1 MFTVYS
7 ANMKGDAH
15 NCLYPHKNVIQDEAD
30 LKSAVSH
37 DYVCAEYQNSRRNIR
52 NFIGS
57 DCLPM
62 DCDNDHT
69 ENPAGW
75 KTPED
80 VKEAFPGVAFA
91 VHYSRSNMREKNGKT
106 ARPKFHILFPIEY
119 VTDANVYRDM
129 KKRVLSLFPYFDL
142 GAKDAARFFFGT
154 SAPEVALFPNEMNL
168 TKFLAELNINGEK
181 QSCHELN
188 SDEIIGDKTA
198 YEWYI
203 SKDPISEGRPS
214 RHIVV
219 FKIACFL
226 RGRRGMSEREIMRE
240 MKQINEKRVVPPLEP
255 SDLKAQVQGGCKYTR
270 EGGADQVFSDILPE
284 ECNDLTSYKPGDF
297 SDVGQAEKLSE
308 VFSNGL
314 KYTPATGFL
323 CYRDGYWQESESGAQ
338 AAVQELTRRQLR
350 EANRQLESGREL
362 MKSIGAQTLL
372 DNMSKNKAEKS
383 MSADQSKIYQDYQA
397 AQAYQKYAIKRRAS
411 ASITATLKEARPMLE
426 ISPEA
431 LDADCFA
438 LNTPAATY
446 DLRKGMDGAR
456 EHSPE
461 DLSTKITAV
470 SPSTRGAEIWQDCLN
485 RIFQHDQE
493 LISYV
498 QAICGLAAIGKVYVE
513 ALIIAY
519 GDGRNGKSTFWN
531 TISRVLGLYSG
542 HISADTLTVG
552 CHRNVKPE
560 LAEARG
566 KRILIAAE
574 MQEGAR
580 LDDSTVKQLCSTD
593 DVFAEKKLMA
603 PFSFRPSHMLVL
615 YTNHLPRIKS
625 TDDGIWRRMIV
636 IPFTAKIT
644 GESDRKNFADY
655 LFENAAESVLAWII
669 EGAKKIIESGYH
681 IAVPK
686 CVQTAINEYRVQNDW
701 LHQFIAD
708 RCETGE
714 DYMESSSLLYAE
726 YRKYC
731 DSARE
736 PVRHT
741 GDFYNALE
749 KAGFMRVEMKRKQM
763 LRGLRIKRDGMSEM

>member
-1 MFTVYS
+1 
-7 ANMKGDAH
+7 MKGDAH

-69 ENPAGW
+69 EDPAGW

-129 KKRVLSLFPYFDL
+129 KKLVLSLFPYFDL

-168 TKFLAELNINGEK
+168 TKFLAELNINGEN

-203 SKDPISEGRPS
+203 SKDPISEGQPS

-219 FKIACFL
+219 FKMACFL
-226 RGRRGMSEREIMRE
+226 RGQRGMSEREIMRE
-240 MKQINEKRVVPPLEP
+240 MERINEERVEPPLEP
-255 SDLKAQVQGGCKYTR
+255 SELKTQVRSACKYTR
-270 EGGADQVFSDILPE
+270 EGGADQVFSEIIPE
-284 ECNDLTSYKPGDF
+284 KSNDLTSYKPSDF

-308 VFSNGL
+308 VFANGL

-323 CYRDGYWQESESGAQ
+323 CYRNGYWQESESSAQ
-338 AAVQELTRRQLR
+338 AAAQELTRRQLR
-350 EANRQLESGREL
+350 EANHQLSDGREL

-372 DNMSKNKAEKS
+372 DNMSRTKAEKS
-383 MSADQSKIYQDYQA
+383 MSIYQSKIYQDYQA
-397 AQAYQKYAIKRRAS
+397 AQAYQKYAIKRRSS

-426 ISPEA
+426 ILPEA

-438 LNTPAATY
+438 LNTPAVTY

-461 DLSTKITAV
+461 DFATKITAV
-470 SPSTRGAEIWQDCLN
+470 SPSTKGAEIWQDCLN
-485 RIFQHDQE
+485 LIFQHDQE
-493 LISYV
+493 LIDYV

-542 HISADTLTVG
+542 HISADALTVG
-552 CHRNVKPE
+552 CRRNVKPE

-574 MQEGAR
+574 TQEGAR

-593 DVFAEKKLMA
+593 DVFAEKKFMA

-644 GESDRKNFADY
+644 GENDRKNFADY
-655 LFENAAESVLAWII
+655 LFENAGESVLAWII
-669 EGAKKIIESGYH
+669 EGAKKIIELNYH
-681 IAVPK
+681 IAAPK

-726 YRKYC
+726 YRTYC
-731 DSARE
+731 DSAHE

-763 LRGLRIKRDGMSEM
+763 LRGLRIKREGMSEM